1 MAAIK
6 NIIYDMGGV
15 LYNID
20 YNLTAEG
27 FKALGFTRFD
37 AMYSQF
43 TADAIFEKL
52 ETGMIS
58 EADFYKAIQEK
69 SAAPITDL
77 QIKSAWNAMLL
88 GFRPSAIQHLK
99 EVGSQYRIFLLSNTN
114 AIHLEQ
120 VYEDYEQLKEEI
132 GYDDLFE
139 QAWYSSK
146 IGYRK
151 PNKDIYEFVLAE
163 AGLLAEDTIFI
174 DDSINNI
181 EAAAAVGILT
191 HLLLP
196 NERIEDLKF

>member
-1 MAAIK
+1 MIK

-20 YNLTAEG
+20 YNLTAEA
-27 FKALGFTRFD
+27 FKALGFTSFD

-43 TADAIFEKL
+43 TADAVFEKL
-52 ETGMIS
+52 ETGHIS
-58 EADFYKAIQEK
+58 IADFYTVIQEK
-69 SAAPITDL
+69 ATTAITES

-88 GFRPSAIQHLK
+88 GFRPAAIQHIK
-99 EVGSQYRIFLLSNTN
+99 SINNQYRVFLLSNTN

-120 VYEDYEQLKEEI
+120 VYEDYDKLGEEI
-132 GYDDLFE
+132 DYDNLFE
-139 QAWYSSK
+139 QAWYSNK

-151 PNKDIYEFVLAE
+151 PNKDIYDFVLAQ
-163 AGLLAEDTIFI
+163 ADLIAEETIFI

-181 EAAAAVGILT
+181 EAAAAMGIKT

-196 NERIEDLKF
+196 DEKIEDLKF